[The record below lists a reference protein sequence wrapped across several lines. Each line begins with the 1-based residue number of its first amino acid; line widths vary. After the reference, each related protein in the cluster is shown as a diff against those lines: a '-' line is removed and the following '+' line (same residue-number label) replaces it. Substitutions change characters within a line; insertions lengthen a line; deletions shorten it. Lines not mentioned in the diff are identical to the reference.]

1 VNPDHITRK
10 RAKKLVLST
19 CTVNPQRNE
28 VYDVMRQS
36 IVYVVPQIWV
46 MLESK
51 CGRFK
56 FSCYHNCET
65 SYVNGRVKL
74 KPLTESRRIHMPA
87 ANWKLMREEG
97 RARFIGFICPQ
108 QARR

>member
-36 IVYVVPQIWV
+36 IVYVVPQI
-46 MLESK
+46 
-51 CGRFK
+51 
-56 FSCYHNCET
+56 
-65 SYVNGRVKL
+65 
-74 KPLTESRRIHMPA
+74 
-87 ANWKLMREEG
+87 
-97 RARFIGFICPQ
+97 
-108 QARR
+108 